1 MKQERYKLIA
11 IDNITKD
18 EYVIELTNDNKD
30 NRATLGFID
39 HGTSLFKNEI
49 QLVNYLYKKG
59 KIPTL
64 NVTFKI
70 LYKQNGNKYLDVIY
84 NDLYIANLTTRVDNK
99 VRYDDDFVYFV
110 VRLLLSKLGD
120 RNFYDYLYKQN
131 RKNQRSKY
139 NGNFVNNKI
148 LDNIVDYYNGYIVPN
163 EIDANTA
170 EIQYSLLKEFTQY
183 KQLRTLFSFIKDYDA
198 LKMNEDMEIINDFE
212 QISLDELEFDTE
224 DTNFIT
230 VKEELYEKIYYL
242 YQKGGMEAVY
252 SVFDFDD
259 IYDKDGQVLVLK

>member
-1 MKQERYKLIA
+1 M
-11 IDNITKD
+11 
-18 EYVIELTNDNKD
+18 
-30 NRATLGFID
+30 
-39 HGTSLFKNEI
+39 
-49 QLVNYLYKKG
+49 
-59 KIPTL
+59 
-64 NVTFKI
+64 
-70 LYKQNGNKYLDVIY
+70 
-84 NDLYIANLTTRVDNK
+84 
-99 VRYDDDFVYFV
+99 
-110 VRLLLSKLGD
+110 LLSKLGD

-183 KQLRTLFSFIKDYDA
+183 KQLRTLFLFIKDYDV